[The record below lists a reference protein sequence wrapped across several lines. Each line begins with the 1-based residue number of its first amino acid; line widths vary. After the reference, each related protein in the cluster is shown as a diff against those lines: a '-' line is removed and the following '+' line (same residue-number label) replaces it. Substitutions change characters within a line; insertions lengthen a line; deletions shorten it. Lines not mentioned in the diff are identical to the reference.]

1 MFAEHSW
8 YFRNALVRAN
18 YKNLKYNID
27 ATSQYLE
34 RFLENLLLGENNELR
49 NRELH
54 ILIKPESANINIP
67 SKDKKFLVIGK
78 KFLVNNKKFPVIGLE
93 IIKIMKNNPSITIMN
108 YQSN

>member
-1 MFAEHSW
+1 
-8 YFRNALVRAN
+8 
-18 YKNLKYNID
+18 
-27 ATSQYLE
+27 
-34 RFLENLLLGENNELR
+34 LENLLLGENNELR